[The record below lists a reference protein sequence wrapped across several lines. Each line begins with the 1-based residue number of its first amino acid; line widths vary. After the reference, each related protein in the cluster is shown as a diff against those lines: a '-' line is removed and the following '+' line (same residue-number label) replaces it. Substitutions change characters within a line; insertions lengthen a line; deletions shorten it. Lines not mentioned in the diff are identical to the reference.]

1 MLSHSILSAIEFP
14 RWIWSSLLPPSSS
27 ISFRSPPILSRSA
40 ADLAAPT
47 PVSPLLSGGRL
58 VDVATTRILL
68 FRTTTAAEVG
78 VIWIL
83 TAGFLLIVMLFCIK
97 EEPSKRWRS
106 SIREFSRIEK
116 EASSLPREM
125 EDSSKIVCIS
135 ERAEEFALS

>member
-1 MLSHSILSAIEFP
+1 
-14 RWIWSSLLPPSSS
+14 
-27 ISFRSPPILSRSA
+27 
-40 ADLAAPT
+40 
-47 PVSPLLSGGRL
+47 
-58 VDVATTRILL
+58 
-68 FRTTTAAEVG
+68 
-78 VIWIL
+78 
-83 TAGFLLIVMLFCIK
+83 MLFCIK